1 MNIPDFNIPK
11 SIPIPT
17 DGIIFV
23 GGGAATGA
31 GISATIGGAG
41 LAATGTAWAIPMV
54 LTGASVGLVL
64 YGAYKLGQKL
74 R

>member
-1 MNIPDFNIPK
+1 MDIPNFNIPK

-31 GISATIGGAG
+31 GISATVGGMG
-41 LAATGTAWAIPMV
+41 LAAVGTAVAIPMV
-54 LTGASVGLVL
+54 LTGAGIGLVL

-74 R
+74 K

>member
-1 MNIPDFNIPK
+1 MNIPSFNIPK
-11 SIPIPT
+11 SIPLPT

-31 GISATIGGAG
+31 GVSATIGGAG
-41 LAATGTAWAIPMV
+41 LAVVGTAVAIPMV
-54 LTGASVGLVL
+54 LTGAGVGLVL

-74 R
+74 K